1 MKKHLGKGSFS
12 LLLTLL
18 ALLWACNLGFWGN
31 ICLGD
36 RVLAFFGLPAWSDGT
51 SGMHYTVWYALI
63 LLVPAFLLGYGNPG
77 DLFAREGKW
86 ISGILIGCLAAVGT
100 TMAVY
105 GI

>member
-1 MKKHLGKGSFS
+1 
-12 LLLTLL
+12 
-18 ALLWACNLGFWGN
+18 
-31 ICLGD
+31 
-36 RVLAFFGLPAWSDGT
+36 
-51 SGMHYTVWYALI
+51 MHYTVWYALI
-63 LLVPAFLLGYGNPG
+63 LLVSAFLLGYGNPG